1 MSELETSATGATMA
15 EIAAPATAT
24 VEATADSDLHEI
36 EDDGSDIPEE
46 GEGDHAETGVPKGVR
61 KRFNTLTKQKYELVE
76 TVAQLKAE
84 IERRD
89 AQAQASQLTEPD
101 ISNFDDYDEYLEAK
115 VEYLADKKLADRAA
129 QAQQL
134 TQQQREEQ
142 EVQRRVQTYTERAHA
157 FRESTPDFQAAIESV
172 PQVLLKPNV
181 VDTILRM
188 EDGPQVSY
196 HLAKNVAE
204 LHRISG
210 LPEKDQVFALFEVSR
225 KLAQKAPVRAPAP
238 APAPRPNGAGAAGQ
252 KSVKDMTAKE
262 YAEFRNAQ
270 DIAAGRRRA

>member
-1 MSELETSATGATMA
+1 MSEVDTSASGATMA
-15 EIAAPATAT
+15 ENAAPATAT
-24 VEATADSDLHEI
+24 VEATADSDLHEGD
-36 EDDGSDIPEE
+36 EGSGLPEE
-46 GEGDHAETGVPKGVR
+46 GEDGQSESGVPKGVR

-84 IERRD
+84 LERRD
-89 AQAQASQLTEPD
+89 AQAHASQLTEPD
-101 ISNFDDYDEYLEAK
+101 ISNFDDYDAYVDAK
-115 VEYLADKKLADRAA
+115 AEYLAEKKLADRAA

-142 EVQRRVQTYTERAHA
+142 EVQKRVQAYTERAQA

-172 PQVLLKPNV
+172 PQVLLKPSV
-181 VDTILRM
+181 VDAILRM

-225 KLAQKAPVRAPAP
+225 KLAQKAPVRTPAP
-238 APAPRPNGAGAAGQ
+238 APAPRLNGAGAAGQ
-252 KSVKDMTAKE
+252 KSINDMTAKE
-262 YAEFRNAQ
+262 YAEFRTAQ